1 MSSRP
6 FMQLYVSD
14 YLGDTMHLSCEQHGA
29 YLLLLMTM
37 WNADG
42 WLPNEPAK
50 LARVC
55 RLTKAKFVKISDD
68 IMPFF
73 EIENDRITHKR
84 MKKEIQKTQ
93 EKSQKRREAGR
104 KGGIAKSLKDKE
116 TALANASD
124 LPCHSPDTRNHIVKE
139 DTNVSSKTPKKSPPK
154 KQAKSKKR
162 KTALPDG
169 WRPKPLSAALKSKL
183 LLSQEEYRHEFDK
196 FTESARAHGR
206 SYVDWDAAWRT
217 WLQSPYGTY
226 GRREAGKR
234 QEGAGR
240 NGSGGKPKTH
250 NDRMAENDQRRWD
263 AWDRA
268 SGPDQGY
275 EQTAEDVGGAHDA
288 SRIA

>member
-55 RLTKAKFVKISDD
+55 RLTKGKFIKISDD

-73 EIENDRITHKR
+73 EVEGDRITHKR

-93 EKSQKRREAGR
+93 EKTHKRREAGR

-124 LPCHSPDTRNHIVKE
+124 LPCHSPDTRDHIEKE
-139 DTNVSSKTPKKSPPK
+139 DTNVSSKNPKSSQLKKRVKSPKP
-154 KQAKSKKR
+154 KKR

-183 LLSQEEYRHEFDK
+183 QLTQEEYRHEFDK

-217 WLQSPYGTY
+217 WLQSPYGTW
-226 GRREAGKR
+226 GKR
-234 QEGAGR
+234 QEAG
-240 NGSGGKPKTH
+240 GTGGKPKSH

-263 AWDRA
+263 AWERA

-275 EQTAEDVGGAHDA
+275 EQAAQDVGGAHDA